1 MIVFRISISHSE
13 CHSIMKRWFQKKMY
27 RKDDDYWG
35 IGTSRCEHTNNF
47 MMLHRRNETNSRLQV
62 RKDSKQG
69 MIKIATIF
77 LPFHHS
83 FFIYL
88 HRLVYVSLLG
98 NGVRSHKIEWL
109 WQMSFH
115 DGVLRPYCWL
125 TDWKCA
131 ACFHSMPPIPCL
143 AVFLISLLFHD
154 ASTSMRLPPTVVCKA
169 HCGTGTSLAMR
180 LICFFLLT
188 ITSWCCLSHYYC
200 DIHWRLSKSFLI
212 PPWCHSLPY
221 WRIWCSYCILW
232 CWPII
237 SSILLWLSSSVSG
250 DCHLNHR
257 EEPAIQNFFRQQYCR
272 LVMGLRG
279 MDYPQR

>member
-1 MIVFRISISHSE
+1 
-13 CHSIMKRWFQKKMY
+13 
-27 RKDDDYWG
+27 
-35 IGTSRCEHTNNF
+35 
-47 MMLHRRNETNSRLQV
+47 
-62 RKDSKQG
+62 

-83 FFIYL
+83 FFIYF
-88 HRLVYVSLLG
+88 HRLVYVSFRG
-98 NGVRSHKIEWL
+98 NGVQSHKIEWL

-131 ACFHSMPPIPCL
+131 ACIHSMPPIPCL
-143 AVFLISLLFHD
+143 ALFLRSLLFRD
-154 ASTSMRLPPTVVCKA
+154 TSTSMRLPPTVVCNS
-169 HCGTGTSLAMR
+169 HCRTGTSLAMR

-188 ITSWCCLSHYYC
+188 ITLWCCLSHARC
-200 DIHWRLSKSFLI
+200 DTHWRLSKSLSI
-212 PPWCHSLPY
+212 PPWCPSLPY
-221 WRIWCSYCILW
+221 YRIWCSYCTLW

-237 SSILLWLSSSVSG
+237 SSILLWLSSSISG

-272 LVMGLRG
+272 LVIGLRG

>member
-1 MIVFRISISHSE
+1 MMMLVFRISISHSE

-27 RKDDDYWG
+27 RIDVDYWG
-35 IGTSRCEHTNNF
+35 IGTSRCEHLNNF
-47 MMLHRRNETNSRLQV
+47 MMLHRRNGTNSRLQV

-88 HRLVYVSLLG
+88 HRLVYVSFLG
-98 NGVRSHKIEWL
+98 NRVQSHKIEWL
-109 WQMSFH
+109 WQMSLH

-131 ACFHSMPPIPCL
+131 SCIHAMPPIPCF
-143 AVFLISLLFHD
+143 AVFLIALLFCN

-169 HCGTGTSLAMR
+169 HCRTGTSLAMR
-180 LICFFLLT
+180 LICFFLLI
-188 ITSWCCLSHYYC
+188 ITSWCCLSHVRC
-200 DIHWRLSKSFLI
+200 DTHWRLSNSFLI
-212 PPWCHSLPY
+212 PPWCPSLPY
-221 WRIWCSYCILW
+221 YRIWCSYCTLW

-257 EEPAIQNFFRQQYCR
+257 
-272 LVMGLRG
+272 
-279 MDYPQR
+279 